1 MIVLDLEELVPNV
14 FNEDTNIN
22 NKSTYISQ
30 LTILT
35 IKSLLPMEDEVGN
48 EIDYKRFE
56 EELKLWKEYCIG
68 ENLSLLNTLDAL
80 DNNVYFNYFDETFY
94 TRLLPIVVSNNDFKI
109 IEEELIKNILYFS
122 GNLQNLFEWLIIGL
136 IVYLLIN
143 SGKDII
149 GRLKEYIINF
159 SQIEFIDK
167 YKGCFSVEV
176 EDIPNDFRISFEK
189 EKICLLNMLNG
200 IHSSNY
206 TYLNDLLSILE
217 GEEPSTPIG
226 RIVYNSCN
234 DIGLDKVDPFY
245 MSLSKYLLK
254 LRKGRIDID
263 DLKIKEYVLP
273 DIFGFSEGDVFYHSL
288 LNHSKVIKKEVKA
301 NGLTSLITTKS
312 GNYLFKRDLF

>member
-14 FNEDTNIN
+14 FNEDININ

-68 ENLSLLNTLDAL
+68 ENISLLNAL
-80 DNNVYFNYFDETFY
+80 DKDNYFNYFDETFY

-109 IEEELIKNILYFS
+109 IEDELIKNILYFS
-122 GNLQNLFEWLIIGL
+122 ANLENLFEWLIIGL

-143 SGKDII
+143 GSKDIV
-149 GRLKEYIINF
+149 GCLKEYIINF
-159 SQIEFIDK
+159 SQRSFIDK
-167 YKGCFSVEV
+167 YRGCFSMEV
-176 EDIPNDFRISFEK
+176 ENIHNDFKISFEK

-200 IHSSNY
+200 IHSSRY

-226 RIVYNSCN
+226 RVIYSSCN
-234 DIGLDKVDPFY
+234 DVGLDKVDSFY
-245 MSLSKYLLK
+245 MSMSKYLLK
-254 LRKGRIDID
+254 LRKGRIDIE

-273 DIFGFSEGDVFYHSL
+273 DIFGFNEGDVFYHSL

>member
-14 FNEDTNIN
+14 FNEDISIN

-68 ENLSLLNTLDAL
+68 ENISLLNAL
-80 DNNVYFNYFDETFY
+80 DKDDYFNYFDETFH

-143 SGKDII
+143 SDKDMV

-159 SQIEFIDK
+159 SQRSFIDK
-167 YKGCFSVEV
+167 YKGYFSVEV
-176 EDIPNDFRISFEK
+176 EDVPNDFKISFEK
-189 EKICLLNMLNG
+189 EKICLLNILNG
-200 IHSSNY
+200 IDSSRY

-217 GEEPSTPIG
+217 GGEPSTPIG
-226 RIVYNSCN
+226 RIICNSCN
-234 DIGLDKVDPFY
+234 DVGLDKVDPFY
-245 MSLSKYLLK
+245 ISMSKYLLK
-254 LRKGRIDID
+254 LKKGRIDID

-273 DIFGFSEGDVFYHSL
+273 DIFAFDEGDVFYHSL